1 MTDRLSGL
9 AGLERLNVGSLQALG
24 AADDFKLDRLAVV
37 QRAIAIGNDRGE
49 MYEYIFSGL
58 ALDETIALAGVEP
71 LHGTLF
77 FVHFLFLFSNESYLV
92 LLSVDWAQKKAASLN
107 LATALTPKPIQEQQT
122 QNYVTTKNVRCLA
135 PPTDCSSA
143 SSRLG

>member
-1 MTDRLSGL
+1 
-9 AGLERLNVGSLQALG
+9 
-24 AADDFKLDRLAVV
+24 LAVV
-37 QRAIAIGNDRGE
+37 QRAIAIRNDRGE

-77 FVHFLFLFSNESYLV
+77 FVHFFVSLFNKSYLV

-107 LATALTPKPIQEQQT
+107 LATALIQ
-122 QNYVTTKNVRCLA
+122 
-135 PPTDCSSA
+135 
-143 SSRLG
+143 SRYKSNKRELRIAQVK